1 MKSLRR
7 IMAYMKSYRLAVI
20 FGILTV
26 ILPVAMELLVPRVLQ
41 YIVDKGI
48 RGGDMSTIVRGT
60 VIMLAAAVV
69 GAAATLGQGLCR
81 AVLSQGLAFDIRN
94 DLFRHIQSL
103 SFGKLDQMQTGGLM
117 TRISSD
123 VNLVRMFS
131 SNGLALML
139 RAILMIVGSLIM
151 VFMLDTRLALVMVG
165 CLGLATIVI
174 TGFTR
179 KVRPLFAA
187 VQEKLSA
194 LNTVLQESLAGIRV
208 VKAFVREK
216 FEIGRFG
223 KYSQDYMAQHI
234 RVGRITALV
243 TPFLAILTNLS
254 IVAVVLIGG
263 RGVIGGRL
271 TLGELI
277 AFTNFFMIG
286 MTPLML
292 LGNMVSM
299 VSRAEA
305 SSDRIFEL
313 FDMEPGMELVES
325 PHAPVDMSGDL
336 TVEDVHFHFPGTDSA
351 DANILEG
358 VRFEVKAGQ
367 QIALL
372 GATGAGKSSLV
383 HLLPRFYDVSSG
395 SIRVDGT
402 DVREWSPA
410 ALRANIALVMQQPI
424 LFSGT
429 VRQNIAYGRPDAS
442 LEDVMSAAKA
452 AQAHGFVMQMPGEY
466 EARVEARGANLSGGQ
481 KQRLAIARAILIN
494 PSILILD
501 DSTSSVD
508 VETEFKIQDALAER
522 DKRATTIIIAQRI
535 NSVLDAD
542 KIIILDE
549 GKIVSEGTHGELMA
563 NSRQYQEIY
572 RSQFGEIGHV

>member
-7 IMAYMKSYRLAVI
+7 IMAYMQSYRLAVV
-20 FGILTV
+20 FGVLTV

-48 RGGDMSTIVRGT
+48 RGGDMSTIVRGSA
-60 VIMLAAAVV
+60 IMLVAAIV

-139 RAILMIVGSLIM
+139 RAILMILGSLIM
-151 VFMLDTRLALVMVG
+151 VFLLNTRLALVMVA
-165 CLGLATIVI
+165 CLGLAAFVI

-179 KVRPLFAA
+179 KVRPLFAV

-208 VKAFVREK
+208 VKAFVRER

-223 KYSQDYMAQHI
+223 EYSQDYMAQHI

-243 TPFLAILTNLS
+243 TPFLAILTNVS

-305 SSDRIFEL
+305 SSDRIMEI
-313 FDMEPGMELVES
+313 FDMEPGMGLVGS
-325 PHAPVDMSGDL
+325 PHSPVDMSGNL
-336 TVEDVHFHFPGTDSA
+336 TVEDVHFHYPGTDSE

-358 VRFEVKAGQ
+358 VQFEAKAGQ

-383 HLLPRFYDVSSG
+383 HLLPRFYDVTSG
-395 SIRVDGT
+395 SIRVDDT
-402 DVREWSPA
+402 DVRGWSPE
-410 ALRANIALVMQQPI
+410 ALRASIALVMQQPI

-429 VRQNIAYGRPDAS
+429 VHQNIAYGRPDAS
-442 LEDVMSAAKA
+442 FEDVVSAAKA

-466 EARVEARGANLSGGQ
+466 GAKIEARGANLSGGQ

-522 DKRATTIIIAQRI
+522 EKRSTTIIIAQRI

-542 KIIILDE
+542 KIIILDA
-549 GKIVSEGTHGELMA
+549 GKIVSEGTHGELME
-563 NSRQYQEIY
+563 NSEQYREIY
-572 RSQFGEIGHV
+572 RSQFGEIGHA